1 MESCLPKDT
10 KMHSHQKVAFSVGEN
25 MICEG
30 VECAVGWGYD
40 ETKGR
45 IKGCKD
51 AALCTVGEE
60 VV

>member
-1 MESCLPKDT
+1 
-10 KMHSHQKVAFSVGEN
+10 MHSHQKVAFSVGEN